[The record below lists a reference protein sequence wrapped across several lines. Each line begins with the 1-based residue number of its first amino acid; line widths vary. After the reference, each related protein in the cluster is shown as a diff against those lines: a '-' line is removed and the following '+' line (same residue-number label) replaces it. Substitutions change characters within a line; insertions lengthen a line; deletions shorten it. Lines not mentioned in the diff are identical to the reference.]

1 MTALPGS
8 TLVEFIEQHAGVDAI
23 PIEKVVMATDQ
34 HLYLQRD
41 RQLDRLTRPQVT
53 DDLLLLTEEVTPV
66 DRQDRYIN
74 LLIFERGKY
83 FRNEYCITSMVERY
97 AVA

>member
-8 TLVEFIEQHAGVDAI
+8 TLVEFIEQHAGVDAV

-41 RQLDRLTRPQVT
+41 RQLNRLTRPQVT
-53 DDLLLLTEEVTPV
+53 DDFLLLTEEVAPV

-74 LLIFERGKY
+74 LLIFERGKH
-83 FRNEYCITSMVERY
+83 FRNKDCITRMVERY

>member
-1 MTALPGS
+1 MTALPRS
-8 TLVEFIEQHAGVDAI
+8 TPVKFIEQHAGVDAV
-23 PIEKVVMATDQ
+23 PIEKIVMATDQ

-53 DDLLLLTEEVTPV
+53 DDFLLFTEEVAPV

-74 LLIFERGKY
+74 LLIFERSKY
-83 FRNEYCITSMVERY
+83 FRNEDCITRMVERY